1 MYFREDKLRMSD
13 FLYVENEKIVRNS
26 IKNYARFAQEKC
38 WYFFFIDKI

>member
-1 MYFREDKLRMSD
+1 MFFREDKLRMTD

-26 IKNYARFAQEKC
+26 IKNDARSAEEKF